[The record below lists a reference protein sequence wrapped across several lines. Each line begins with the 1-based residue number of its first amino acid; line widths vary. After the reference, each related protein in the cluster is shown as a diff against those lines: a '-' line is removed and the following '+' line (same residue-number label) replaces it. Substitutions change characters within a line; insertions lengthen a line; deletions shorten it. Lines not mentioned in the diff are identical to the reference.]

1 MYLEHSLS
9 HTSFVNDNFW
19 LPITSAE
26 PKPIIRDNTQA
37 IRFNSF
43 LVKGVLL
50 LYLSC
55 RTIVALK
62 AALDTFGIKITLPF
76 AVKISS
82 LSNSSL

>member
-37 IRFNSF
+37 IR
-43 LVKGVLL
+43 
-50 LYLSC
+50 
-55 RTIVALK
+55 TIVALK

-82 LSNSSL
+82 SSNSSL